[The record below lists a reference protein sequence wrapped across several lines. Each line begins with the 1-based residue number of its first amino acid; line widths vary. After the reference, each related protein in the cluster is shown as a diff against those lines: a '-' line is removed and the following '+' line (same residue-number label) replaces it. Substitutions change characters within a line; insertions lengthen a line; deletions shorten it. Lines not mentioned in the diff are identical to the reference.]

1 MKIIN
6 TEGINSSKIEKK
18 FPLVGRGICFG
29 ANRYLMFVSITALI
43 MVLKSL

>member
-1 MKIIN
+1 MRRALILQKLR
-6 TEGINSSKIEKK
+6 KK
-18 FPLVGRGICFG
+18 FPLIGRGICFG